1 MSRQPIVAIVGRPNV
16 GKSTLVNR
24 IVGRREAIV
33 EERPGVTRDRKV
45 LEAEWNGVPFT
56 LIDTGGWMTGGD
68 DLDMKVSK
76 QAEKAVDQADLA
88 LFVVDV
94 TVGITAD
101 DEEVAQWLRRRNTP
115 VVVVANKVDGENRER
130 EIWEFMG
137 LGLGEPIPIS
147 ALHGRGAGDMLDE
160 ILNRAIEAAGGRAE
174 DLAIADDEF
183 EFTDGV
189 LTEKDDS
196 IISVALVGR
205 PNVGKSTLFNRLAGA
220 ERSIVHDM
228 PGTTRDAID
237 TVIET
242 DEGPMRLVDTAGMRR
257 KNRIGEGSEYFSMVR
272 SLAAIDRA
280 DVAVF
285 MIDATEGVTHQDQR
299 LAERVDAGGCAVVI
313 VLNKWELLSA
323 EQRAEAEID
332 ARDRLAF
339 LSYAPILKMSAS
351 TGLGSHKLMPALQE
365 AIEAYH
371 RRVPTRELNLVIQ
384 GAQAAH
390 PEPGVRILYATQGA
404 SDPPTFTLFTNK
416 NVPAPYL
423 RYLERKI
430 REHFKFGPAPLKLR
444 VRRRGA

>member
-1 MSRQPIVAIVGRPNV
+1 VKRQPIVAIIGRPNV

-24 IVGRREAIV
+24 IIGRREAIV

-45 LEAEWNGVPFT
+45 LEAEWNGIPFT
-56 LIDTGGWMTGGD
+56 LIDTGGWMTGGNALD
-68 DLDMKVSK
+68 DKVSR
-76 QAEKAVDQADLA
+76 QAEQAVDEADLV

-94 TVGITAD
+94 VVGITAD
-101 DEEVAQWLRRRNTP
+101 DEEVASWLRKRNTP

-137 LGLGEPIPIS
+137 LGFGEPIAIS

-160 ILNRAIEAAGGRAE
+160 VLDRAIAATG
-174 DLAIADDEF
+174 DDAIREFDENGMLLPPMVASDDDE
-183 EFTDGV
+183 
-189 LTEKDDS
+189 S
-196 IISVALVGR
+196 IMSVALVGR
-205 PNVGKSTLFNRLAGA
+205 PNVGKSTLFNRLVGA

-242 DEGPMRLVDTAGMRR
+242 DEGPLRIVDTAGMRR
-257 KNRIGEGSEYFSMVR
+257 KNRIDESSEYFSMVR
-272 SLAAIDRA
+272 SLVAIDRA
-280 DVAVF
+280 DVAV
-285 MIDATEGVTHQDQR
+285 MLIDATEGITHQDQR

-313 VLNKWELLSA
+313 VLNKWELLNA
-323 EQRAEAEID
+323 DQRLEITN
-332 ARDRLAF
+332 AVAIKLPF
-339 LSYAPILKMSAS
+339 LTYAPTLKLSAK
-351 TGLGSHKLMPALQE
+351 TGLGTHKLMPALHE

-390 PEPGVRILYATQGA
+390 PQPGVRILYATQGA
-404 SDPPTFTLFTNK
+404 SDPPTFTLFTNR

-430 REHFKFGPAPLKLR
+430 REHFNFGPSPMKLR